1 MGTVIRK
8 GYMWRN
14 EWSLVTTARCALL
27 AKNHTTCLR
36 GGLLVPHR
44 PQSHQEAPSPHCS
57 VFFSCSCQSTQA
69 ADALQLWTCAFAACT
84 HYTPPPGV
92 HAALK
97 KKKKTRFHAVTMF
110 TEDDNVSQCCRSRLL
125 YLWRLVK
132 DRWMAKKKRKS
143 GSCYKQWLHLTTSFF
158 VSHAGLQTGSF
169 RDPSSTLWLQIF
181 IEESSVSEAMLLVCV
196 SLYFWLL
203 LHTPSV
209 SLAQSVRL
217 WVCDRGT
224 LILAR
229 WICH

>member
-84 HYTPPPGV
+84 HYTPPPGF

-97 KKKKTRFHAVTMF
+97 IKKKHVFMLLLCLQRMIMFPSAVDPDYCTCG
-110 TEDDNVSQCCRSRLL
+110 VW
-125 YLWRLVK
+125 WRTGEWLK
-132 DRWMAKKKRKS
+132 RKRKS